1 MPKTPHLL
9 RLPLL
14 DILWDTT
21 RTEDQE
27 TINPSLAR
35 NAAVEFQAL
44 VVLALIYFLFPVLR

>member
-1 MPKTPHLL
+1 VPKTPHLL